1 MFGTRVFNE
10 QLEFIF
16 NSKEKRDVDTR
27 ITLREIAAE
36 LGLSVQAVSM
46 ALRNHREI
54 APATRERIKAKAAE
68 LGYQPDPGL
77 RALAD
82 YRTRRRG
89 AAARWSEVALVHNAG
104 SEAAWAG
111 SLFHRNWLRHLI
123 RATKARG
130 IKITIHG
137 LGSHCERAHSVFDRL
152 HDRGITGVFV
162 APPELTPEAP
172 KVVIPRDRF
181 QVVTFGPEHLY
192 RDHHT
197 VQADYYENLRLAW
210 GVLAARGRRRIG
222 LIYQKR
228 QGWRTGHAWRA
239 AYHVEKTLA
248 GHPPEALPLLETDA
262 VDNREDRRTYLEW
275 VERHRFDAVVSSLH
289 QIFEW
294 NAELECPPEVALFN
308 VRSKGQQG
316 IDLNLDQMAET
327 AVELLLMEMQL
338 SLVNRNGTPFRV
350 HIPGRWVDAA

>member
-1 MFGTRVFNE
+1 M
-10 QLEFIF
+10 
-16 NSKEKRDVDTR
+16 SAR
-27 ITLREIAAE
+27 ITLKTIAAE
-36 LGLSVQAVSM
+36 VGLSVQAVSM

-54 APATRERIKAKAAE
+54 APGTRERIRAKAVE
-68 LGYQPDPGL
+68 LGYRPDPGL

-104 SEAAWAG
+104 AEAAWAE
-111 SLFHRNWLRHLI
+111 STFHRGWLRHLA

-137 LGSHCERAHSVFDRL
+137 LGAQGERAESVFSRL
-152 HDRGITGVFV
+152 HDRGITGVFI

-172 KVVIPRDRF
+172 KAMIPRDRF

-222 LIYQKR
+222 LAYQKR
-228 QGWRTGHAWRA
+228 QGWRTGHAWRG
-239 AYHVEKTLA
+239 AYHVEQTLA
-248 GHPPEALPLLETDA
+248 GIAPGEMPLLETDA
-262 VDNREDRRTYLEW
+262 RDGGEERRAYLEW
-275 VERHRFDAVVSSLH
+275 VRRHRFDAVISSIH
-289 QIFEW
+289 QVPEW
-294 NAELECPPEVALFN
+294 NAELARPPEPAIFN
-308 VRSKGQQG
+308 VRSRGQQG

-327 AVELLLMEMQL
+327 ALELLLMEMQL
-338 SLVNRNGTPFRV
+338 SLVNRNATPFRV
-350 HIPGRWVDAA
+350 HIPGRWVDA